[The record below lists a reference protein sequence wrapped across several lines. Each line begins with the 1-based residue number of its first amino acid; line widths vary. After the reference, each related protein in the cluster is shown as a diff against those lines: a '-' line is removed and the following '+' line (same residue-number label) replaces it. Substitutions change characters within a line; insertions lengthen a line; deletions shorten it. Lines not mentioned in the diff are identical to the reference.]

1 MKTMGSQSGKK
12 IKVETLM
19 SKTKKQDVSKKKAA
33 KGRYD
38 TP

>member
-1 MKTMGSQSGKK
+1 MNKMGSQSNKK
-12 IKVETLM
+12 IKVDTLM
-19 SKTKKQDVSKKKAA
+19 SKTKKQAKSKEMAS